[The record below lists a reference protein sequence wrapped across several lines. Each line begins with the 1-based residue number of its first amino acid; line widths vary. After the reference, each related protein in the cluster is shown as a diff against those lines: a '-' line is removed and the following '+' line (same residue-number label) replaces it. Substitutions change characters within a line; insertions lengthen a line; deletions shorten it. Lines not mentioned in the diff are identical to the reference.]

1 MEAYSPHHG
10 AGQLCP
16 LLRRPVLQ
24 RNSTRQGRRLLH
36 HVDHLQV
43 LTWKSPIRIR
53 RRRNGYEISPCF
65 SAASDSQSTG
75 GRIVARVPKGV
86 SMKWGKPEWAAIPL
100 RLMLGII

>member
-16 LLRRPVLQ
+16 LLRRAVLQ

-53 RRRNGYEISPCF
+53 RRRNDMKYRP
-65 SAASDSQSTG
+65 ASKPHLILNLLG
-75 GRIVARVPKGV
+75 GRVIARVV
-86 SMKWGKPEWAAIPL
+86 MVLSMKWGKKDWETL
-100 RLMLGII
+100 RLRMM